1 MNLADYY
8 SPGRLGLSFEL
19 FPPKTDKGDASLM
32 LHVEKLVKFKPDY
45 ITCTYGA
52 GGSTRGKTLDIV
64 EKVKQVFGVPVA
76 SHLTLV
82 ESTVADLRLY
92 LAEAERRGVD
102 YIVALRGD
110 PPQGEKKF
118 KPVAK
123 GLSYASELV
132 ELVKDEFQE
141 FGVAVAGYPEKHLE
155 AESLDVDIERL
166 KHKVDCGADIVI
178 TQLFYRNQDFYEF
191 REKCVAA
198 GINVPIVPG
207 IFPIV
212 NGAQIQRIGTM
223 CGAKIPRVL
232 VEALQKKPDDTEY
245 HMQIGVEYA
254 TRQIEELTEAGIPGL
269 HFYVLNRSEATAA
282 ILANIR
288 YAKSRT

>member
-110 PPQGEKKF
+110 PPQGQKKF
-118 KPVAK
+118 TPAAK

-132 ELVKDEFQE
+132 ELIKDEFQE

-155 AESLDVDIERL
+155 AESLEIDIDRL
-166 KHKVDCGADIVI
+166 KHKVDSGADIII

-191 REKCVAA
+191 REKCVAN

-212 NGAQIQRIGTM
+212 NGAQIQRIGSM

-245 HMQIGVEYA
+245 HMQVGVEYA
-254 TRQIEELTEAGIPGL
+254 TRQIQELTEAGIPGL

-282 ILANIR
+282 ILANVR
-288 YAKSRT
+288 YAKSRS